1 LVILLLLIIYL
12 AFISLGLPDS
22 LFGVA
27 WPLMHIDLGL
37 DISFAPVISIIIAV
51 CTAGVSFVAGPII
64 RKLGTKW
71 VVAGSVL
78 LTAIGMLGMSYANH
92 VALVVFCGVLLG
104 IGAGVIDAALNDYVS
119 KYYGARH
126 MSWLHGF
133 WGVGVTISPLVM
145 AVFLEQGGWRGG
157 YAAMSYIQFGLT
169 AVMFIAIPLWDKVQK
184 IKEGE
189 KVENLVNEELKDN
202 KADAPMVDEE
212 VESLGKRVNKPVL
225 DVEVGTFD
233 KKIDGPITDV
243 EVEQGDKNKKQ
254 RVNIFREKGVIFSA
268 IAFALYCGVE
278 YSCGLW
284 GASFLVQR
292 HSFTP
297 ALAARYVAL
306 YYGGLM
312 VGRFLC
318 GAIVGKLKSQMIIRI
333 GLVVAI
339 VGTVLLALPV
349 PEIMLPGM
357 LLIGFGL
364 APFFPTS
371 LDLTKTRFNPAYSPD
386 IIGFQMGSA
395 YAGAFI
401 IQTLV
406 GVISSKVSWTIYP
419 ILLIAVSAGILVA
432 FEMVNIRSRKAR
444 T

>member
-145 AVFLEQGGWRGG
+145 SVFLEKGGWRGG

-202 KADAPMVDEE
+202 KTDVPMVDVE
-212 VESLGKRVNKPVL
+212 VESLDNKTVEPIL
-225 DVEVGTFD
+225 DVEVGPLD
-233 KKIDGPITDV
+233 KK
-243 EVEQGDKNKKQ
+243 KKQ
-254 RVNIFREKGVIFSA
+254 KVNIFTEKGVIFSA

-292 HSFTP
+292 HAFTP
-297 ALAARYVAL
+297 ALAARYIAL

-339 VGTVLLALPV
+339 VGTILLALPV

-419 ILLIAVSAGILVA
+419 ILLIAVSAGILGA
-432 FEMVNIRSRKAR
+432 FEMVNIRSKSK
-444 T
+444 

>member
-1 LVILLLLIIYL
+1 LVIALLLIIYL

-37 DISFAPVISIIIAV
+37 DISFAPVISTIIAI

-78 LTAIGMLGMSYANH
+78 LTAIGMLGMSFVNH
-92 VALVVFCGVLLG
+92 VAWVIVCGFVLG

-145 AVFLEQGGWRGG
+145 AVFLDDGGWRGG

-169 AVMFIAIPLWDKVQK
+169 AVMFIAIPLWEKVKK

-189 KVENLVNEELKDN
+189 KVEDL
-202 KADAPMVDEE
+202 VDEDFKE
-212 VESLGKRVNKPVL
+212 DETDEPLQDIEIEEPGKK
-225 DVEVGTFD
+225 
-233 KKIDGPITDV
+233 
-243 EVEQGDKNKKQ
+243 KKQ
-254 RVNIFREKGVIFSA
+254 RVNIFKEKGVIFSA
-268 IAFALYCGVE
+268 LAFALYCGVE

-292 HSFTP
+292 HNLTP

-312 VGRFLC
+312 AGRFIC

-333 GLVVAI
+333 GLIIAI
-339 VGTVLLALPV
+339 IGTIVLSLPV
-349 PEIMLPGM
+349 SQLMLPGM

-371 LDLTKTRFNPAYSPD
+371 IDLTKTRFNPDYSPD

-401 IQTLV
+401 VQTLV
-406 GVISSKVSWTIYP
+406 GIISSKVSWTIYP
-419 ILLIAVSAGILVA
+419 ILLIVTSVGILLS
-432 FEMVNIRSRKAR
+432 FEMVNIRSKKPQENTR
-444 T
+444 

>member
-1 LVILLLLIIYL
+1 MVILLLLIIYL

-145 AVFLEQGGWRGG
+145 SVFLEKGGWRGG

-202 KADAPMVDEE
+202 KTDVPMVDVE
-212 VESLGKRVNKPVL
+212 VESLDNKTVEPIL
-225 DVEVGTFD
+225 DVEVGPLD
-233 KKIDGPITDV
+233 KK
-243 EVEQGDKNKKQ
+243 KKQ
-254 RVNIFREKGVIFSA
+254 KVNIFTEKGVIFSA

-292 HSFTP
+292 HAFTP
-297 ALAARYVAL
+297 ALAARYIAL

-339 VGTVLLALPV
+339 VGTILLALPV

-419 ILLIAVSAGILVA
+419 ILLIAVSAGILGA
-432 FEMVNIRSRKAR
+432 FEMVNIRSKSK
-444 T
+444 

>member
-1 LVILLLLIIYL
+1 
-12 AFISLGLPDS
+12 
-22 LFGVA
+22 
-27 WPLMHIDLGL
+27 MHIDLGL

-145 AVFLEQGGWRGG
+145 SVFLEKGGWRGG

-202 KADAPMVDEE
+202 KTDVPMVDVE
-212 VESLGKRVNKPVL
+212 VESLDNKTVEPIL
-225 DVEVGTFD
+225 DVEVGPLD
-233 KKIDGPITDV
+233 KK
-243 EVEQGDKNKKQ
+243 KKQ
-254 RVNIFREKGVIFSA
+254 KVNIFTEKGVIFSA

-292 HSFTP
+292 HAFTP
-297 ALAARYVAL
+297 ALAARYIAL

-339 VGTVLLALPV
+339 VGTILLALPV

-419 ILLIAVSAGILVA
+419 ILLIAVSAGILGA
-432 FEMVNIRSRKAR
+432 FEMVNIRSKSK
-444 T
+444 

>member
-1 LVILLLLIIYL
+1 MYL

-145 AVFLEQGGWRGG
+145 SVFLEKGGWRGG

-202 KADAPMVDEE
+202 KTDVPMVDVE
-212 VESLGKRVNKPVL
+212 VESLDNKTVEPIL
-225 DVEVGTFD
+225 DVEVGPLD
-233 KKIDGPITDV
+233 KK
-243 EVEQGDKNKKQ
+243 KKQ
-254 RVNIFREKGVIFSA
+254 KVNIFTEKGVIFSA

-292 HSFTP
+292 HAFTP
-297 ALAARYVAL
+297 ALAARYIAL

-339 VGTVLLALPV
+339 VGTILLALPV

-419 ILLIAVSAGILVA
+419 ILLIAVSAGILGA
-432 FEMVNIRSRKAR
+432 FEMVNIRSKSK
-444 T
+444 

>member
-1 LVILLLLIIYL
+1 LIIYL

-145 AVFLEQGGWRGG
+145 SVFLEKGGWRGG

-202 KADAPMVDEE
+202 KTDVPMVDVE
-212 VESLGKRVNKPVL
+212 VESLDNKTVEPIL
-225 DVEVGTFD
+225 DVEVGPLD
-233 KKIDGPITDV
+233 KK
-243 EVEQGDKNKKQ
+243 KKQ
-254 RVNIFREKGVIFSA
+254 KVNIFTEKGVIFSA

-292 HSFTP
+292 HAFTP
-297 ALAARYVAL
+297 ALAARYIAL

-339 VGTVLLALPV
+339 VGTILLALPV

-419 ILLIAVSAGILVA
+419 ILLIAVSAGILGA
-432 FEMVNIRSRKAR
+432 FEMVNIRSKSK
-444 T
+444 